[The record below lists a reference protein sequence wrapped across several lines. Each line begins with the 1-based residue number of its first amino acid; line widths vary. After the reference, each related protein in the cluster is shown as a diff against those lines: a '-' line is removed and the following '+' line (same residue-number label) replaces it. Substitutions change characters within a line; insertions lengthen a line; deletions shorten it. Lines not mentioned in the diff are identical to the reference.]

1 VPLLPFASALEW
13 FAEHSGH
20 LTDVK
25 VLDGLPLPAKATLHR
40 DGETLVIDNAFSA
53 SIATNTNVD
62 PLPEPP
68 AVIWWPEAPIAL
80 DTFYAQH
87 IFHGPSLRGIERI
100 VHIADSAIEGVVK
113 VGTKNLVDPLAIDSS
128 FQLAVYWAQA
138 TQGKAALPVSIGEC
152 VILRPFVG
160 EVRARLDLSSITETE
175 LVGTIRYTDQGKK
188 PVAFMRDVRAKLLDP
203 KTIGV
208 TPFAAAEPSKP
219 ADAIAEEFYRFDAMP
234 AYKELKQ
241 RLEMAEVA
249 GVKNPYFTLHE
260 RITNNTSVIGGRE
273 VLNYSSYNYVG
284 LSGHPEVA
292 NASKAA
298 IDRYG
303 TSVSASRVAS
313 GEKPLH
319 RELEAAIA
327 RMVGAEDSIV
337 MVGGHGTNVG
347 TVGHLLGPG
356 DLILHDALIHD
367 SVMQGA
373 KLSGAQRRPFPHNDP
388 VALERMLAVL
398 RPSYKRVLIVIEG
411 VYSMDGDIPDLA
423 AFIRL
428 RNTYKC
434 WLMVDEAHSLG
445 VIGKTGRGIGEHA
458 GIDTSEVDL
467 WMGTLSK
474 SLSSCGGYIA
484 GSKALVEYLKYTSPG
499 FVYSVG
505 ISPPNAASALASIQV
520 LEREP
525 GRVATLHKNAAQF
538 LKLAAERGLDT
549 GHSAGSAVV
558 PVIVG
563 NSFLAIKL
571 AERLFARGI
580 NVNPIIYPAVED
592 NAARLRF
599 FITSE
604 HTSEQIAFTV
614 ETVASALAELRREL
628 SLDDDAAAQA

>member
-1 VPLLPFASALEW
+1 MKNAA
-13 FAEHSGH
+13 
-20 LTDVK
+20 
-25 VLDGLPLPAKATLHR
+25 
-40 DGETLVIDNAFSA
+40 GELAIEANGARAFTARVIDAA
-53 SIATNTNVD
+53 PTTLED
-62 PLPEPP
+62 PP
-68 AVIWWPEAPIAL
+68 AVIWWPSVPMPLE
-80 DTFYAQH
+80 TFYARH
-87 IFHGPSLRGIERI
+87 IFHGPLLRGVER
-100 VHIADSAIEGVVK
+100 VLHIADTAIEGVVRNSSF
-113 VGTKNLVDPLAIDSS
+113 GAHTDPLAIDSS

-138 TQGKAALPVSIGEC
+138 TQGKAALPASIGEC
-152 VILRPFVG
+152 VVLKRFDGPI
-160 EVRARLDLSSITETE
+160 RARLDLSSITEQE
-175 LVGTIRYTDQGKK
+175 LVGTIRYYADNGKK
-188 PVAFMRDVRAKLLDP
+188 PELVGFMRDVRAKLLDP
-203 KTIGV
+203 QVIGV
-208 TPFAAAEPSKP
+208 QGFGAAMSAG
-219 ADAIAEEFYRFDAMP
+219 AVDVAEEHYNFAELP

-241 RLEMAEVA
+241 RLEMAEIA
-249 GVKNPYFTLHE
+249 GVKNPYFTVHE
-260 RITNNTSVIGGRE
+260 RVTNNTSVIGGRE

-284 LSGHPEVA
+284 LSGHPDVSA
-292 NASKAA
+292 AAKAA

-327 RMVGAEDSIV
+327 RMVGAEDAIV

-388 VALERMLAVL
+388 AALEKMLSVL
-398 RPSYKRVLIVIEG
+398 RPAYKRVLIVVEG

-423 AFIRL
+423 AFVRL

-445 VIGKTGRGIGEHA
+445 VLGKTGRGAGEHA

-525 GRVATLHKNAAQF
+525 QRVQKLHDNAALF
-538 LKLAAERGLDT
+538 LRLAAARGLDT
-549 GHSAGSAVV
+549 GHSKGSAVV

-571 AERLFARGI
+571 GERLLQQGI

-604 HTSEQIAFTV
+604 HTPEQIAFTV
-614 ETVASALAELRREL
+614 TAVADTLDALRREFAV
-628 SLDDDAAAQA
+628 DATPAQA